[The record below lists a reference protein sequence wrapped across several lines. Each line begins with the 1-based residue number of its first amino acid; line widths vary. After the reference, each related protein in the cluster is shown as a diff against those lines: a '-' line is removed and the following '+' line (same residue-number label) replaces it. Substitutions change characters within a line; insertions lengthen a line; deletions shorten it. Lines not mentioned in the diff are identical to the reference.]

1 MDLCHK
7 IYLQKSILSTMRR
20 PIKISK
26 LNKPNVKIIENYRR
40 ALELEQLG
48 ELTINGYL
56 WKIYTALEHLKFK
69 AADKITKEDI
79 QDYLIHRRKNN
90 KQRTINGDI
99 IALRKFYEWLKPGN
113 DFFTGIKVKQ
123 PKNYLPVEQLITT
136 EDVKKLLAVC
146 KSQRDRAILI
156 LIWDSG
162 CRLDEILTRNINHVQ
177 FDEHGATM
185 IVNGKTGMRK
195 VRLIDSL
202 PDIRLWLNQHP
213 IKNNPD
219 APLFVT
225 ERRYDHKEGKVQG
238 ERRLDHNTIQN
249 MLKKIGRLAEIDKSV
264 HPHALR
270 HARLTYFVKQ
280 GFMESELRILAGWTK
295 ESNMAA
301 TYIHLSGGDV
311 DRKLLAKNGLIKDD
325 EELLLKTLKPGKC
338 PRCSAENPVDAKYCS
353 ICGLILDQ
361 NLSEK
366 IQNYEK
372 QIPQLIELLLK
383 SDETRKLLAGIVK

>member
-1 MDLCHK
+1 
-7 IYLQKSILSTMRR
+7 MRR